1 MTALE
6 PTATTRDRAIDHARG
21 VASLIMI
28 QGHAFHAWV
37 SPAHKH
43 DFDYL
48 FTRVFATLPLP
59 AFLVL
64 SGAAVAYRA
73 QNAARKEESS
83 ASLRHSLVRRG
94 LQVTLIGYLVN
105 VAYALI
111 DGVDSLETLLR
122 ADVLQVIGLSIAS
135 LGLCAGGQPTT
146 AQPKRLALRAIAV
159 GTLVTLLCAPLTQW
173 SQAQGATLPWPLR
186 VPLAAWVAIPELTRM
201 PYVPL
206 FAWSAIGHLAGY
218 WLAVTPPSARTRRLW
233 QLSAAALG
241 LSVFSHYATSWAL
254 AGQPLSRSHYAVVF
268 NVLEYAGRGLLVLGL
283 GPLMVAR
290 LPQRVANMFS
300 YMGRASLW
308 AYVFHI
314 PFCYGRLGQSLYAHH
329 SVISALPYVLLLI
342 ASSYLV
348 VRVRLAW
355 PQLRTSMRTGLMAFG
370 NATRE

>member
-1 MTALE
+1 M
-6 PTATTRDRAIDHARG
+6 PTTRDRAIDHARG

-43 DFDYL
+43 DVDYL
-48 FTRVFATLPLP
+48 FTRIFATLPLP

-73 QNAARKEESS
+73 RNAARKEESC
-83 ASLRHSLVRRG
+83 ASLRKSLVSRG
-94 LQVTLIGYLVN
+94 LQVAVIGYLVN
-105 VAYALI
+105 IVYALM

-135 LGLCAGGQPTT
+135 LGLCAGGQSTI
-146 AQPKRLALRAIAV
+146 AQPKRLALRAIAL
-159 GTLVTLLCAPLTQW
+159 GTLVTLLCAPLSQW
-173 SQAQGATLPWPLR
+173 SQAHGATTPWPLR

-218 WLAVTPPSARTRRLW
+218 SLAQTAPSARMTRLW
-233 QLSAAALG
+233 QLSAMALG
-241 LSVFSHYATSWAL
+241 LSVLCHYATSWAL

-283 GPLMVAR
+283 GPLLIVR
-290 LPQRVANMFS
+290 LPARIAQMFS
-300 YMGRASLW
+300 NMGRASLW

-314 PFCYGRLGQSLYAHH
+314 PFCYGRLGQSLYARH
-329 SVISALPYVLLLI
+329 SVLSALPYVLLLI
-342 ASSYLV
+342 AASYLV
-348 VRVRLAW
+348 ARVRLSW
-355 PQLRTSMRTGLMAFG
+355 PQLRASMRAGM
-370 NATRE
+370 